1 MEDWSLMDEDRY
13 LPSSSGDSMRQFYKM
28 LRDSSPNLLEVPWTR
43 DTAMS
48 TRGEQGW
55 LIMLVSM
62 IGADTSS
69 V

>member
-1 MEDWSLMDEDRY
+1 MEDWFHMNEDRY
-13 LPSSSGDSMRQFYKM
+13 LPSSSGDSMRQLYRT
-28 LRDSSPNLLEVPWTR
+28 LRDGSPNLLEVPWTR

-62 IGADTSS
+62 IGAGTSS